1 MRRDALTIQILTKR
15 RNKTTKNTLI
25 KCEAGELKFKKKKI
39 RADTRVNKAIRI
51 DRFALGVLIND
62 HQLILAQL

>member
-15 RNKTTKNTLI
+15 RNKTTKNILI
-25 KCEAGELKFKKKKI
+25 KCEAGELKLKKKN
-39 RADTRVNKAIRI
+39 TRVNKAIRI

-62 HQLILAQL
+62 HQLISAQL